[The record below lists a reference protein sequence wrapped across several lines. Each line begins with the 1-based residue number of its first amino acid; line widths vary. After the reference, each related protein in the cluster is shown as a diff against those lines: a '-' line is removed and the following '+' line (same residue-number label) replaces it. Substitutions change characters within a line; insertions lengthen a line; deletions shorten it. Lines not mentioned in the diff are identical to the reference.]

1 MPRAF
6 LFDKHGDSTDTAD
19 GPRRCTLFTPL
30 IRLTLSNVRKG
41 YSAMRWQLR
50 NQIMLPMVGVMLASL
65 VAVSVLNAFLSVQ
78 RTCLRIEREM
88 NEMATTLADANF
100 PLTDGVLSKMRGLSG
115 TEFVIIQQDGSVVAS
130 SSPNNSFF
138 GLSESAPFVERDQGL
153 GEPVSLES
161 GRFFHKSL
169 RMARGT
175 STGQAATL
183 HILYP
188 EESYLE
194 AWRDAAYPPL
204 VVGSVALLLVVAV
217 AAGIAS
223 QVTRPLQRLQAQ
235 VGEIAE
241 GDFQSIP
248 VPLRDDE
255 IADLSRSINRMAE
268 MLAKYESN
276 VRQNERLRTL
286 GQLFAGIAHQM
297 RNSATG
303 CRLAVELH
311 ARQCTGRH
319 DESLD
324 VAKRQLEL
332 MESYL
337 QRFLRLGR
345 NDSTPHVET
354 DLGDVVTSSLSLVQP
369 MVRRARASL
378 DKTPSG

>member
-1 MPRAF
+1 MANGMPCTGIFETTSESLRNYAIREVALLDSRCPAF

-169 RMARGT
+169 
-175 STGQAATL
+175 
-183 HILYP
+183 
-188 EESYLE
+188 
-194 AWRDAAYPPL
+194 
-204 VVGSVALLLVVAV
+204 
-217 AAGIAS
+217 
-223 QVTRPLQRLQAQ
+223 
-235 VGEIAE
+235 
-241 GDFQSIP
+241 
-248 VPLRDDE
+248 
-255 IADLSRSINRMAE
+255 
-268 MLAKYESN
+268 
-276 VRQNERLRTL
+276 
-286 GQLFAGIAHQM
+286 
-297 RNSATG
+297 
-303 CRLAVELH
+303 
-311 ARQCTGRH
+311 
-319 DESLD
+319 
-324 VAKRQLEL
+324 
-332 MESYL
+332 
-337 QRFLRLGR
+337 
-345 NDSTPHVET
+345 
-354 DLGDVVTSSLSLVQP
+354 
-369 MVRRARASL
+369 
-378 DKTPSG
+378 